1 MKTITWSLKIL
12 NPINLNVLEMGNYN
26 NLKEIVEKYPFINA
40 STWRN
45 IAMKRSKVYDK
56 YILLNK
62 IVEEKLVRKKEKK
75 EKKEKKSKKKKEK
88 KEKKSKKEENKENV
102 LESKNNV
109 LENKE
114 NNVLEESKSLENLK
128 EKLKYHNETLK
139 NDTLNIT
146 MEA

>member
-12 NPINLNVLEMGNYN
+12 NPINLNVLERGTFN

-56 YILLNK
+56 FILLNK
-62 IVEEKLVRKKEKK
+62 IVEEKLV
-75 EKKEKKSKKKKEK
+75 KKKEK
-88 KEKKSKKEENKENV
+88 KDNLVKKKNSKKEENKENV

-128 EKLKYHNETLK
+128 EKH
-139 NDTLNIT
+139 
-146 MEA
+146 